1 MSTRME
7 RRWERQT
14 KKRRSALRFTAEL
27 LAVIVLAALVR
38 AFVFSITEV
47 DGPSMQ
53 DTLYSGQI
61 VAVEKLTCRF
71 GGVQQRADRDLP
83 LSVVSRF
90 LHQARHRAGG
100 TIRWRFGT
108 A

>member
-14 KKRRSALRFTAEL
+14 KKRRSALRFAAEL
-27 LAVIVLAALVR
+27 LAVIVLAGLVR

-53 DTLYSGQI
+53 DTL
-61 VAVEKLTCRF
+61 
-71 GGVQQRADRDLP
+71 
-83 LSVVSRF
+83 
-90 LHQARHRAGG
+90 
-100 TIRWRFGT
+100 
-108 A
+108 

>member
-7 RRWERQT
+7 RRWERQK
-14 KKRRSALRFTAEL
+14 KKRRSALRFAAEL

-53 DTLYSGQI
+53 DTLHSGQV

-71 GGVQQRADRDLP
+71 GGVQRGQ
-83 LSVVSRF
+83 SVICRYPSS
-90 LHQARHRAGG
+90 HD
-100 TIRWRFGT
+100 
-108 A
+108 